1 MKRTLL
7 IAVLLLA
14 LAAPAVASDLSLGAG
29 LSMGTS
35 GVREA
40 AAVVMYDLAHIAP
53 WQFGPVTVP
62 DSSVTAV
69 ASTRDFEHAFIGVGL
84 KRAHVLL
91 NAGYNSETDKLEARI
106 TLLGVSF

>member
-7 IAVLLLA
+7 TAALLFA
-14 LAAPAVASDLSLGAG
+14 LAAPALADLAIGAG
-29 LSMGTS
+29 LSMGTA
-35 GVREA
+35 GTREA
-40 AAVVMYDLAHIAP
+40 AAVVMYDLAYIAP

-69 ASTRDFEHAFIGVGL
+69 ASTRDFEHAFIGIGL
-84 KRAHVLL
+84 RREHILL